1 MERLFGGGGEMSEE
15 YILITPAKNEENN
28 LPDVADSVIRQT
40 IKPKLWVIVDD
51 GSTDDTPI
59 IIGNLENKFEW
70 IISIRLPPQ
79 ARDITFH
86 YAYVCKKGF
95 DYTVEYCEE
104 NGIGYKF
111 IGLLDADTELE
122 EKYFEKLI
130 NEFRK
135 DRNLG
140 IASGSVYYDI
150 NGKPQWDKSNEN
162 LPRGTGRLWI
172 KDCFLDTGGY
182 LAEASPDSISNV
194 KAMLHGWKIKQFKY
208 IVEIQKRKTS
218 GAEGLWKGYKTDG
231 WMAHYLNKH
240 PLLVFLNMIY
250 IITKKPYYVGIA
262 FLYGY
267 LMSVFKRK
275 EKIDDEEIRDYYWNR
290 RLREVLKLKIKQE

>member
-1 MERLFGGGGEMSEE
+1 M

-28 LPDVADSVIRQT
+28 LPPVASSVIRQT

-51 GSTDDTPI
+51 GSTDGTPI
-59 IIGNLENKFEW
+59 IIKNLESKYEW
-70 IISIRLPPQ
+70 IRSIRLPQ
-79 ARDITFH
+79 RARDITFH
-86 YAYVCKKGF
+86 YAYVCKRGF
-95 DYTVEYCEE
+95 DYTIGYCEE
-104 NGIGYKF
+104 NSIDYEF
-111 IGLLDADTELE
+111 IGLLDADTVLE

-208 IVEIQKRKTS
+208 IVEIQSRLTS
-218 GAEGLWKGYKTDG
+218 SAEGLWRGYKING
-231 WMAHYLNKH
+231 KVAYYLNKH
-240 PLLVFLNMIY
+240 PFLVFLNMIY
-250 IITKKPYYVGIA
+250 ITTKKPYYVGIA

-267 LMSVFKRK
+267 LMSVFKRE
-275 EKIDDEEIRDYYWNR
+275 EKIDDEEIKDYYWNT
-290 RLREVLKLKIKQE
+290 RLKEYLNVFFEKLKGE